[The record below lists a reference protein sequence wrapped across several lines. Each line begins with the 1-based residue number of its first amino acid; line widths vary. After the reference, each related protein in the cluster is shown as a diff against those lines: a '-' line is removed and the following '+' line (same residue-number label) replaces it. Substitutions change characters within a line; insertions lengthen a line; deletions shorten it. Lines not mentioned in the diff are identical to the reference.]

1 MRRGESR
8 AHGRS
13 MNGDAGVRLEVSAMR
28 RALSIALIAVGLG
41 GLLAS
46 YWMPFAEAQA
56 PHGVVV
62 EIDEAIQPSTA
73 RFLHRV
79 VTEAEEGGARF
90 VVIRLDT
97 PGGLYD
103 STRDIVETILDSEVP
118 VIVYVSPPG
127 AQAASAG
134 TFIAAAGH
142 IAAMAN
148 GTNIGAASPV
158 DEGGGPLPEPLG
170 SKATN
175 DAAAFL
181 RSIAAER
188 ERNADALNDTVTKAQ
203 AYSADEALDR
213 NVIDLVAKD
222 LAELL
227 STVDGQSVELKE
239 GSVVIETAGVHLKD
253 VDRTVLERF
262 LAIISNP
269 NVAFLLLVVGGIGLL
284 IEFLVPGLFAPG
296 IIGVICLAMAFV
308 AFGNLPVNW
317 VGVALIALGL
327 GLIFIELQAPGIS
340 FFGASGVVSFA
351 LGSILLFGGF
361 TFGPPGPIETPSFRV
376 NYWLIGG
383 ITVAMAGFLLFV
395 VRDILLAQK
404 IEERQAK
411 RGITTSATLVGTT
424 GVVSVELSPS
434 GMVFI
439 GGEEWTAV
447 SDTGDSIEKGAEVVV
462 NEVDGLT
469 LKVFRAAE

>member
-1 MRRGESR
+1 MRRSEGR
-8 AHGRS
+8 AYGS
-13 MNGDAGVRLEVSAMR
+13 DMNKDTGVRLEVSAMR
-28 RALSIALIAVGLG
+28 RVLSIALIAVGLG

-73 RFLHRV
+73 RFLDRV
-79 VTEAEEGGARF
+79 VTEAAAGGARF

-158 DEGGGPLPEPLG
+158 DEGGSPLPEPLG

-317 VGVALIALGL
+317 VGLALIALGL
-327 GLIFIELQAPGIS
+327 ALIFIELQAPGIS

-351 LGSILLFGGF
+351 LGSILLFGEF

-469 LKVFRAAE
+469 LKVFRATE

>member
-1 MRRGESR
+1 
-8 AHGRS
+8 
-13 MNGDAGVRLEVSAMR
+13 
-28 RALSIALIAVGLG
+28 
-41 GLLAS
+41 
-46 YWMPFAEAQA
+46 MPFAEAQA

-227 STVDGQSVELKE
+227 SAVDGQSVELKE